1 MKCTAVVLFIVF
13 LLFFMLMLFEMN
25 LGNSDSIINNCAVR
39 IILGNIIL
47 LYFARVNLG
56 KSKVSESNVNFLSF
70 IIPASDSKCNL

>member
-25 LGNSDSIINNCAVR
+25 LGNSDSIINNRAVCV
-39 IILGNIIL
+39 ILGNITL

-56 KSKVSESNVNFLSF
+56 KSKVFG
-70 IIPASDSKCNL
+70 IKCKFPVLLNTCLRF